1 MTETNRIEYKQELTE
16 NLEKEV
22 IAFLNYREGGLIYIG
37 INKQGK
43 IIGVTD
49 SDGDQLKIKD
59 RLKHNISPSCM
70 GLFDVV
76 SEIKE
81 GLDIIKII
89 VASGSEK
96 PYFLRK
102 FGMTEKGTFMRIGS
116 ASEPMPQKII
126 DEFFAKR
133 TRNSISK
140 IKSNR
145 QDLSFEQLKIYYEAI
160 DRKLND
166 KFAQNLELLNEDG
179 YLNYAAYLL
188 ADHNGTSIKVA
199 KYKGLNRVNLVE
211 NNEYGYCS
219 LVKATKQVLDKL
231 ELENKTRSK
240 ITYKERENKRL
251 WNPIA
256 LREAVINAI
265 IHNDYTN
272 EVPPKFELFDD
283 RIEITSAGGLTDTLN
298 QEEFFEGVSIPRNK
312 ELMRIFKDLDMV
324 EQLGSGVPR
333 ILEYY
338 DKACFKF
345 SENFLRM
352 TFLIDKEDDTISGGQ
367 IGGAMG
373 GAIGGAVEITSQ
385 ILELTQRQNEVL
397 DVLKQDSKISYR
409 TIAKQ
414 LNINKSAVL
423 KHIEILKEKGYIERI
438 GGTRGFWK
446 IKLQSNND

>member
-1 MTETNRIEYKQELTE
+1 MTETNRIEFKQELTE

-37 INKQGK
+37 IDKQGK
-43 IIGVTD
+43 TIGIAD

-76 SEIKE
+76 SEKKD
-81 GLDIIKII
+81 GFDIIKVI

-102 FGMTEKGTFMRIGS
+102 FGMTEKGTFIRIGS
-116 ASEPMPQKII
+116 ASEPMSQKII
-126 DEFFAKR
+126 DDFFAKR

-145 QDLSFEQLKIYYEAI
+145 QDLSFEQLKIYYEGI

-166 KFAQNLELLNEDG
+166 KFAQSLELLNEDG
-179 YLNYAAYLL
+179 YLNYVAYLL

-219 LVKATKQVLDKL
+219 LIKATKQVLDKL

-240 ITYKERENKRL
+240 ITYKERENQRL

-283 RIEITSAGGLTDTLN
+283 RIEITSAGGLPDSLN
-298 QEEFFEGVSIPRNK
+298 QDEFFEGVSIPRNK

-333 ILEYY
+333 ILDYY
-338 DKACFKF
+338 SKGCFKF
-345 SENFLRM
+345 SEHFLRM
-352 TFLIDKEDDTISGGQ
+352 TLPIDVEETTFSGGQ
-367 IGGAMG
+367 IGGQIGGQMG
-373 GAIGGAVEITSQ
+373 GAIEIEGQ
-385 ILELTQRQNEVL
+385 VLELTQRQNEVL
-397 DVLKQDSKISYR
+397 DILKQDSKISR
-409 TIAKQ
+409 LALAKQ
-414 LNINKSAVL
+414 MEISESAIS
-423 KHIEILKEKGYIERI
+423 KHLEILKEKGYIERI

-446 IKLQSNND
+446 IKTNSNND